1 MSLSPWLASSHADL
15 VLVGVA
21 GQVGVVAF
29 QVQLEDVGQ
38 VVVAQELDGGGGIEV
53 VLVQRRLLRL
63 RLDQELGLKADF
75 LGVICAHVEELGD
88 VVGLALHLGVP
99 QVLVAF
105 AATPEHVVLGAQAL
119 ADLQA
124 LLELATGVGVDVGE
138 RRSGGAG
145 HEARVGEQGGGV
157 PQQLDTGG
165 LHILVDLVNDLVEVG
180 VGLAQGV
187 AFGGDVTIVEAEVL
201 DAQLLEQLE
210 GVVDLGQ
217 SLVHRIGVLVVR
229 AVRGAG
235 AERINQFLV
244 EGVPPSNAE
253 AQPILHLLAGND
265 LVGIVVME
273 GEVFL
278 RSFGAA
284 DVLDLVNIPQT
295 HLGAPLQ

>member
-1 MSLSPWLASSHADL
+1 M
-15 VLVGVA
+15 LVGVA

-63 RLDQELGLKADF
+63 RFDQELGLKADF
-75 LGVICAHVEELGD
+75 LGVVGAHVEELGD

-105 AATPEHVVLGAQAL
+105 AAAPEHVVLGAQAL
-119 ADLQA
+119 ADFEA

-138 RRSGGAG
+138 RGGGGAG

-157 PQQLDTGG
+157 PQQLDAGG
-165 LHILVDLVNDLVEVG
+165 LHVLLDLVDDLVEVG

-187 AFGGDVTIVEAEVL
+187 AFGGDVAIVEAEVL

-217 SLVHRIGVLVVR
+217 SLIHRIGVLVVR
-229 AVRGAG
+229 TMSGTG
-235 AERINQFLV
+235 TERINQLLV
-244 EGVPPSNAE
+244 HGVPPCNAE
-253 AQPILHLLAGND
+253 TQPVLHLLAGNN
-265 LVGIVVME
+265 LVSIVVME
-273 GEVFL
+273 SKAFL
-278 RSFGAA
+278 RSLSAA
-284 DVLDLVNIPQT
+284 DVLNLVNIPQT